1 MSLYLFKLFF
11 FLDVLGLRCHV
22 GFSVVAAGGGC
33 PPVAVFMLLMAVA
46 SLIAERRLQGAGLP

>member
-1 MSLYLFKLFF
+1 MGVSGNLWIVVKE
-11 FLDVLGLRCHV
+11 GLRCHV